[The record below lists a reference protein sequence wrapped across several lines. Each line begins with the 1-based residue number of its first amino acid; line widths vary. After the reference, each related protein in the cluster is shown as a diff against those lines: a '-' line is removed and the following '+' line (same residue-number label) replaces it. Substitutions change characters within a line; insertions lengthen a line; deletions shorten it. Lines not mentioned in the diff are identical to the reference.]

1 MKFFHQKLAIA
12 QWNNLY
18 ICAMFGRESA
28 IFFLGNFLKWF
39 GKLMIGVL
47 LMVHSQHLS
56 SKPLEPTVDSISMGQ
71 EWRKMALD
79 SIRESKYF
87 GAEKILL
94 KVLGI
99 ARRHDDYKLTK
110 SALNNLAECYS
121 STGRTD
127 LAMETYLQLLQ
138 KVTEKSDTNAMT
150 VVLVNLGDEYTKRG
164 QYQQAIEAELEAIR
178 LKELSKN
185 YKELAYFYQKL
196 GELFTADLEK
206 WEFYVNKALGLS
218 RTPEYSNWY
227 TDIAIYNDLGFLW
240 SKKGDYAKAEAFYD
254 TMYRLS
260 VEADYP
266 RGINTAASERA
277 LMLYQQGR
285 YAEAVPLVRHNY
297 EIYKTEESDYSFV
310 YASNLLAANLIKIHE
325 TSEAIEILKES
336 LLRSRKATLMPEAAR
351 SLQLLAEAYEES
363 GQWQSAFHYQASWFA
378 LKDSLD
384 GVEIHNTMNALQT
397 QFETGKKQQLID
409 RLNEQAIIEKSRNQM
424 LLGLLALAL
433 VAVFLLIFILR
444 LRNRTIKQNLV
455 LHEQEQKIL
464 KLENEKLS
472 DHLDYKTRELTTAT
486 LHLINKNEVLNELR
500 EQLIPQNS
508 LQPDWQQVVQKIDQ
522 NINLDGDW
530 NNFSKHFSEVHPQF
544 FASLKSKFPGL
555 TPNEERLC
563 AYLRI
568 NLNTKEISNMLNV
581 TTAAVDKSRNRLR
594 KKLEIG
600 SEVNLTD
607 FLGSL

>member
-1 MKFFHQKLAIA
+1 MLSILEKQQVNYWGIYRFRFLMNAAAILLAMIA
-12 QWNNLY
+12 
-18 ICAMFGRESA
+18 
-28 IFFLGNFLKWF
+28 
-39 GKLMIGVL
+39 V
-47 LMVHSQHLS
+47 LS
-56 SKPLEPTVDSISMGQ
+56 SPTTAKAQPDSIAVGQ
-71 EWRKMALD
+71 EMRKIAID
-79 SIRESKYF
+79 SIHESKYY

-99 ARRHDDYKLTK
+99 ARQHDDYKLMK

-127 LAMETYLQLLQ
+127 LAMETYHHLLQ
-138 KVTEKSDTNAMT
+138 KVTEKSDTNAMA

-178 LKELSKN
+178 LRELLKN
-185 YKELAYFYQKL
+185 YNELAYFYQKL

-206 WEFYVNKALGLS
+206 LEFYVNKALELS

-240 SKKGDYAKAEAFYD
+240 SKKGNYAKADAFYD

-266 RGINTAASERA
+266 KGINIAASERA

-285 YAEAVPLVRHNY
+285 YAEAVPLVRRNY

-310 YASNLLAANLIKIHE
+310 YASNLLAANLIKIRE

-336 LLRSRKATLMPEAAR
+336 LSRSRKAILMPEAVRA
-351 SLQLLAEAYEES
+351 LQLLAEAYEKS

-397 QFETGKKQQLID
+397 RFETGKKQQLID
-409 RLNEQAIIEKSRNQM
+409 RLNEQALIEKSRNQM

-508 LQPDWQQVVQKIDQ
+508 QQPDWQQVVKKIDQ

-530 NNFSKHFSEVHPQF
+530 NNFSKHFIEVHPQF
-544 FASLKSKFPGL
+544 FASLKNKFPGL
-555 TPNEERLC
+555 TPNEVRLC

-600 SEVNLTD
+600 PEVNLSD

>member
-206 WEFYVNKALGLS
+206 WEFYVNNALGLS
-218 RTPEYSNWY
+218 RTSEYSNWY